1 MGEDRL
7 MVIVK
12 YALNFVSSAINTN
25 DDSYD
30 TNLRNVN
37 QYFHFLKTTC
47 KYVSISETYSET
59 NSLPIL
65 HIWQYFLSSKV
76 FQLNECIPGKV
87 VANTIEQYENE
98 LFETILTTFKNKDLF
113 KDLVNSLIEKLKAEV
128 TSMDNQERFCRLMN
142 IVANLANL
150 TLEAESDEN
159 YEVRQTALERVI
171 QIIQDYFIISNLGS
185 KFSNK
190 DFLAILKFEKTL
202 LETTKPILKSQ
213 GESILLR
220 NSALLRLDKILTKD
234 KMEGCNDIEIP
245 EKQKFFISSWNM
257 ICDILS
263 TALYKRPSY
272 LVKSRVPL
280 IVAIF
285 RNLLFGLTHVSN
297 QLLYEATKTKKPS
310 VNSLK
315 AIGLSDMQ
323 ALESMSHNL
332 DRCLD
337 IIRGD
342 KLKDDFARVAPYM
355 IADMLEAGFSGRVTV
370 IQSVKNNL
378 LSGIYKLL
386 DICAK
391 HSLDYLLNTLPVG
404 QQDVFKEML
413 GNYKQYHK
421 YSGKI

>member
-1 MGEDRL
+1 M
-7 MVIVK
+7 
-12 YALNFVSSAINTN
+12 
-25 DDSYD
+25 
-30 TNLRNVN
+30 
-37 QYFHFLKTTC
+37 
-47 KYVSISETYSET
+47 
-59 NSLPIL
+59 
-65 HIWQYFLSSKV
+65 
-76 FQLNECIPGKV
+76 
-87 VANTIEQYENE
+87 
-98 LFETILTTFKNKDLF
+98 
-113 KDLVNSLIEKLKAEV
+113 
-128 TSMDNQERFCRLMN
+128 
-142 IVANLANL
+142 
-150 TLEAESDEN
+150 
-159 YEVRQTALERVI
+159 
-171 QIIQDYFIISNLGS
+171 GS

-220 NSALLRLDKILTKD
+220 NSALLRLDKILRKD

-378 LSGIYKLL
+378 LSGIYKVINCNDNILKKSKVNEFN
-386 DICAK
+386 IRSYIK
-391 HSLDYLLNTLPVG
+391 RYN
-404 QQDVFKEML
+404 
-413 GNYKQYHK
+413 
-421 YSGKI
+421 